1 MQKVLAPLEIL
12 PFGAD
17 AMRAYGPLRA
27 GLQRRGEPIG
37 ALDMLI
43 AAHAL
48 ALGATPAT
56 RNPAGFRRV
65 PALVCENRV

>member
-1 MQKVLAPLEIL
+1 MQKFLAPLEIP

-17 AMRAYGPLRA
+17 AMRAHGPLRA
-27 GLQRRGEPIG
+27 ELQRRGEPIG

-56 RNPAGFRRV
+56 HVPAGSRRV
-65 PALVCENRV
+65 PALVCEKRG